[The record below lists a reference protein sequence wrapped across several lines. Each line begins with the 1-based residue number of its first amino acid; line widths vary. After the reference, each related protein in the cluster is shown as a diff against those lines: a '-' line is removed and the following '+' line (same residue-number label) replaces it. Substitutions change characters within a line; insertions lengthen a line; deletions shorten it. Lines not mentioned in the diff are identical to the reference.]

1 MSFDFSFTEQRNAD
15 DEETGEGKRG
25 ITYEVKKKNRTSTS
39 CFHLFFLQP
48 VVSIYFF
55 LRVCMFKLLR
65 IRYILL
71 QISQNKGLTA
81 KKKKALRNPRVKHR
95 RKFHKAQIKR
105 KSQV

>member
-1 MSFDFSFTEQRNAD
+1 MSFDFSFTEQRDAY
-15 DEETGEGKRG
+15 DEETEEGKRG
-25 ITYEVKKKNRTSTS
+25 ITYEVKKKTG
-39 CFHLFFLQP
+39 LQP
-48 VVSIYFF
+48 VVFIYFF
-55 LRVCMFKLLR
+55 LRVCIFKLLR

-95 RKFHKAQIKR
+95 MKFYKAQIKR